1 VEARRYLRLCHR
13 LGNMVSIGL
22 SIPPLFCVMIME
34 NVLVV
39 KGVRKTFGGLVALDY
54 VNMDV
59 KKGLMT
65 MLIGPNGSGKTTLIN
80 VVTGFYK
87 PDEGRVWFNNKEITK
102 WPPHRVYDEGIVRTF
117 QIPQPFQ
124 KLTVLENLLTA
135 YRGNPG
141 ESFLRAPFRT
151 SWISEEEKAMEEAF
165 KFLELLNLDHMWNR
179 PATHL
184 SGGQMKLVE
193 AGRAIMSGA
202 KMILMDEPASG
213 IYPKLAH
220 EVFYYLTEMKKK
232 LEVTF
237 LIIEHRLELVL
248 PYVDHV
254 YAMARGNIV
263 SEGKPKKVLSDPVVI
278 ESYLGG

>member
-1 VEARRYLRLCHR
+1 
-13 LGNMVSIGL
+13 
-22 SIPPLFCVMIME
+22 ME
-34 NVLVV
+34 NVLTVR
-39 KGVRKTFGGLVALDY
+39 GVRKTFGGLVALDD
-54 VNMDV
+54 VNINV

-80 VVTGFYK
+80 CVTGFYK
-87 PDEGRVWFNNKEITK
+87 PDRGRVWFEGKEITR
-102 WPPHRVYDEGIVRTF
+102 WPPHKVYDQGLVRTF

-124 KLTVLENLLTA
+124 NLTVLENMLTA

-141 ESFLRAPFRT
+141 EGFIKALYRKA
-151 SWISEEEKAMEEAF
+151 WVSEEEKATELAF
-165 KFLELLNLDHMWNR
+165 EFLELLNLDHMWNR

-202 KMILMDEPASG
+202 RMILMDEPASG

-220 EVFYYLTEMKKK
+220 EVFSYLTKMKKK
-232 LEVTF
+232 LGVTF
-237 LIIEHRLELVL
+237 LIIEHRIELVL

-254 YAMARGNIV
+254 YAMATGKII
-263 SEGKPKKVLSDPVVI
+263 SEGKPKKVLSAQAVVD
-278 ESYLGG
+278 SYLGG

>member
-1 VEARRYLRLCHR
+1 MDTILD
-13 LGNMVSIGL
+13 
-22 SIPPLFCVMIME
+22 
-34 NVLVV
+34 V
-39 KGVRKTFGGLVALDY
+39 KGVRKTFGGLVALDD
-54 VNMDV
+54 VNINV
-59 KKGLMT
+59 KKGLLT

-80 VVTGFYK
+80 CITGFYR
-87 PDEGRVWFNNKEITK
+87 PDRGRVWFDGKEITR
-102 WPPHRVYDEGIVRTF
+102 WPPHKVYETGLVRTF

-124 KLTVLENLLTA
+124 NLTILENLLTA
-135 YRGNPG
+135 HRGNPG
-141 ESFLRAPFRT
+141 ESFLKALFRR
-151 SWISEEEKAMEEAF
+151 SWLTEEEKATEMAF
-165 KFLELLNLDHMWNR
+165 KFLELLNLDHMWDR

-202 KMILMDEPASG
+202 KMLLMDEPAAG

-232 LEVTF
+232 LGVTF

-254 YAMARGNIV
+254 YAMSRGKIV
-263 SEGKPKKVLSDPVVI
+263 SEGSPEKVLSDPIVI

>member
-1 VEARRYLRLCHR
+1 
-13 LGNMVSIGL
+13 
-22 SIPPLFCVMIME
+22 ME
-34 NVLVV
+34 NLLVV
-39 KGVRKTFGGLVALDY
+39 KGVVKTFGGLVALDD
-54 VNMDV
+54 VDINV
-59 KKGLMT
+59 KKALMV

-80 VVTGFYK
+80 CITGFYT
-87 PDEGRVWFNNKEITK
+87 PDKGRVWFDGEEITG
-102 WPPHRVYDEGIVRTF
+102 WPPHKVFSVGLVRTF

-124 KLTVLENLLTA
+124 KLTVLENLLAA

-141 ESFLRAPFRT
+141 ESFSKALIRG
-151 SWISEEEKAMEEAF
+151 SWIDVEEKATEEAF
-165 KFLELLNLDHMWNR
+165 KFLEFLNLDHMWNR

-213 IYPKLAH
+213 VYPKLAH
-220 EVFYYLTEMKKK
+220 EIFERLTEMKKK
-232 LEVTF
+232 LGITF

-248 PYVDHV
+248 PYVDYV
-254 YAMARGNIV
+254 YAMARGKII
-263 SEGKPKKVLSDPVVI
+263 SEGNPGKVLSDPLVI

>member
-1 VEARRYLRLCHR
+1 
-13 LGNMVSIGL
+13 
-22 SIPPLFCVMIME
+22 ME
-34 NVLVV
+34 DALTVRNL
-39 KGVRKTFGGLVALDY
+39 RKTFGGLVALDDI
-54 VNMDV
+54 NINV

-80 VVTGFYK
+80 CISGFYK
-87 PDEGRVWFNNKEITK
+87 PDRGEIWFDGKEITG
-102 WPPHRVYDEGIVRTF
+102 WSPHKIYEEGIVRTF
-117 QIPQPFQ
+117 QIPQPFY

-141 ESFLRAPFRT
+141 EGFLKALLRRSWIDKEEEATKKAFSFL
-151 SWISEEEKAMEEAF
+151 K
-165 KFLELLNLDHMWNR
+165 LLNLTHMWDR

-220 EVFYYLTEMKKK
+220 EVFYYLREMKNK
-232 LEVTF
+232 LGITF
-237 LIIEHRLELVL
+237 LIIEHRLGLIL
-248 PYVDHV
+248 PYVDYV
-254 YAMARGNIV
+254 YAMARGKII
-263 SEGKPKKVLSDPVVI
+263 SEGKPNEVLNDPVVI
-278 ESYLGG
+278 ESYLGE

>member
-1 VEARRYLRLCHR
+1 
-13 LGNMVSIGL
+13 MK
-22 SIPPLFCVMIME
+22 IMDAI
-34 NVLVV
+34 LTV
-39 KGVRKTFGGLVALDY
+39 KGVRKTFGGLVALDD
-54 VNMDV
+54 VNVNV

-80 VVTGFYK
+80 CITGFYK
-87 PDEGRVWFNNKEITK
+87 PDRGGVWFEGKEITR
-102 WPPHRVYDEGIVRTF
+102 WPPHKVYEAGVVRTF

-124 KLTVLENLLTA
+124 KLTILENLLAA

-141 ESFLRAPFRT
+141 ESFLKALFKKA
-151 SWISEEEKAMEEAF
+151 WISEEEKAMEMAL
-165 KFLELLNLDHMWNR
+165 KLLKLLNLDHMWNR

-202 KMILMDEPASG
+202 KMLLMDEPASG
-213 IYPKLAH
+213 LYPKLAY
-220 EVFYYLTEMKKK
+220 EVFEYLTEMKNK
-232 LEVTF
+232 LGITF

-254 YAMARGNIV
+254 YAMARGKII
-263 SEGKPKKVLSDPVVI
+263 SEGKPKEVLSNLAVI
-278 ESYLGG
+278 DSYLGG

>member
-1 VEARRYLRLCHR
+1 
-13 LGNMVSIGL
+13 
-22 SIPPLFCVMIME
+22 ME

-39 KGVRKTFGGLVALDY
+39 KDIRKTFGGIVALDD
-54 VNMDV
+54 VNVNV
-59 KKGLMT
+59 KKGLIT

-80 VVTGFYK
+80 CVTGFYK
-87 PDEGRVWFNNKEITK
+87 PDRGRVWFMDEEITG
-102 WPPHRVYDEGIVRTF
+102 WPPHKVYDEGLVRTF
-117 QIPQPFQ
+117 QIPKPFQ
-124 KLTVLENLLTA
+124 KLTVLENLLAA

-141 ESFLRAPFRT
+141 ESFLKAPFRR
-151 SWISEEEKAMEEAF
+151 SWIGEEEKATEKAF
-165 KFLELLNLDHMWNR
+165 EFLELLNLDHMWDR
-179 PATHL
+179 SATHL

-220 EVFYYLTEMKKK
+220 EVFYYLTEMKKE

-263 SEGKPKKVLSDPVVI
+263 SEGEPKKVLDDPVVI

>member
-1 VEARRYLRLCHR
+1 MEH
-13 LGNMVSIGL
+13 IL
-22 SIPPLFCVMIME
+22 S
-34 NVLVV
+34 V
-39 KGVRKTFGGLVALDY
+39 KSLTKTFGGLVALDE
-54 VNMDV
+54 VDISV
-59 KKGLMT
+59 RKGLMT

-80 VVTGFYK
+80 CITGFYN
-87 PDEGRVWFNNKEITK
+87 PDKGKVWFNGEEITG
-102 WPPHRVYDEGIVRTF
+102 WAPHKVYDLGLMRTF

-141 ESFLRAPFRT
+141 EAFLKAPLRS
-151 SWISEEEKAMEEAF
+151 SWLSEEEKATAMAF
-165 KFLELLNLDHMWNR
+165 RFLELLNLDHMWDK

-202 KMILMDEPASG
+202 KMILMDEPAAG

-220 EVFYYLTEMKKK
+220 EVFYYLTEVKKK
-232 LEVTF
+232 LGVTF
-237 LIIEHRLELVL
+237 LIVEHRLELIL
-248 PYVDHV
+248 PYVDYV
-254 YAMARGNIV
+254 YAMAQGKIV
-263 SEGKPKKVLSDPVVI
+263 SEGDPEKVLNDPIVI

>member
-1 VEARRYLRLCHR
+1 
-13 LGNMVSIGL
+13 
-22 SIPPLFCVMIME
+22 ME

-39 KGVRKTFGGLVALDY
+39 KDVRKTFGGLVALNDIS
-54 VNMDV
+54 MDV
-59 KKGLMT
+59 EKGLMT

-87 PDEGRVWFNNKEITK
+87 PDKGRVWFDGKDITR
-102 WPPHRVYDEGIVRTF
+102 WPPHRVYDEGVVRTF

-124 KLTVLENLLTA
+124 RLTVLENMLTA
-135 YRGNPG
+135 YRSHPG
-141 ESFLRAPFRT
+141 ESFLRAPLKR
-151 SWISEEEKAMEEAF
+151 SWISEEEKAAEIAF
-165 KFLELLNLDHMWNR
+165 KFLELLNLDHMWDR

-184 SGGQMKLVE
+184 SGGQMKLLE
-193 AGRAIMSGA
+193 AGRAIISGA

-220 EVFYYLTEMKKK
+220 EVFYHLTEMKKK
-232 LEVTF
+232 LGVTF

-254 YAMARGNIV
+254 YAMARGSIV
-263 SEGKPKKVLSDPVVI
+263 SEGEPKKVLSDPVVI
-278 ESYLGG
+278 ESYLGE

>member
-1 VEARRYLRLCHR
+1 
-13 LGNMVSIGL
+13 
-22 SIPPLFCVMIME
+22 ME
-34 NVLVV
+34 DILLV
-39 KGVRKTFGGLVALDY
+39 KGVRKTFGGIVALDD

-59 KKGLMT
+59 KKELMT

-80 VVTGFYK
+80 CITGFYK
-87 PDEGRVWFNNKEITK
+87 PDRGRVWFMGKEITR
-102 WPPHRVYDEGIVRTF
+102 WAPHRVYDEGVIRTF

-135 YRGNPG
+135 YPGNPG
-141 ESFLRAPFRT
+141 ESFLKAPFRR
-151 SWISEEEKAMEEAF
+151 SWISEEEKATEKAF
-165 KFLELLNLDHMWNR
+165 NFLELLNLEHMWNR
-179 PATHL
+179 PSTHL

-220 EVFYYLTEMKKK
+220 EVFYHLTEMKKK
-232 LEVTF
+232 LGVTF

-263 SEGKPKKVLSDPVVI
+263 SEGKPKKVLNDPVVV
-278 ESYLGG
+278 ESYLGR

>member
-1 VEARRYLRLCHR
+1 
-13 LGNMVSIGL
+13 
-22 SIPPLFCVMIME
+22 ME
-34 NVLVV
+34 NVLTVE
-39 KGVRKTFGGLVALDY
+39 GVRKTFGGLVALDD
-54 VNMDV
+54 VNINV

-80 VVTGFYK
+80 CVTGFYK
-87 PDEGRVWFNNKEITK
+87 PDRGRVWFEGEEITG
-102 WPPHRVYDEGIVRTF
+102 WPPHKVYDQGLVRTF

-124 KLTVLENLLTA
+124 NLTVLENMLTA

-141 ESFLRAPFRT
+141 ESFIKALFRKT
-151 SWISEEEKAMEEAF
+151 WVSEEEKATEMAF
-165 KFLELLNLDHMWNR
+165 EFLELLNLDHMWSR

-184 SGGQMKLVE
+184 SGGQMKLIE

-220 EVFYYLTEMKKK
+220 EVFSQLTEMKNK
-232 LEVTF
+232 LGVTF
-237 LIIEHRLELVL
+237 LIVEHRLELVL

-254 YAMARGNIV
+254 YAMSGGKIL
-263 SEGKPKKVLSDPVVI
+263 SEGEPKKVLSDPAVI
-278 ESYLGG
+278 DSYLGE

>member
-1 VEARRYLRLCHR
+1 MDTILA
-13 LGNMVSIGL
+13 
-22 SIPPLFCVMIME
+22 
-34 NVLVV
+34 V
-39 KGVRKTFGGLVALDY
+39 KDVRKTFGGLVALD
-54 VNMDV
+54 NV
-59 KKGLMT
+59 KIGVDKGQMT

-80 VVTGFYK
+80 CITGFYK
-87 PDEGRVWFNNKEITK
+87 PDRGRIWFDGKEITR
-102 WPPHRVYDEGIVRTF
+102 WPPHKVYETGLVRTF

-124 KLTVLENLLTA
+124 RLTILENLLTA

-141 ESFLRAPFRT
+141 ESFLKALFRNA
-151 SWISEEEKAMEEAF
+151 WVNEEEKATEMAF
-165 KFLELLNLDHMWNR
+165 EFLELLNLDHMWNR

-202 KMILMDEPASG
+202 KMILMDEPAAG

-220 EVFYYLTEMKKK
+220 EVFSQLTEMKNK
-232 LEVTF
+232 LGVTF

-254 YAMARGNIV
+254 YAMSTGKII
-263 SEGKPKKVLSDPVVI
+263 SEGKPKIVLRDPAVI
-278 ESYLGG
+278 DSYLGG